1 MHYIMPNAEWIHSDL
16 KFFCIRFQKEGR
28 QAALNFLRFEP
39 FCCIETSKTQ
49 PRATLSNNKLEFRI
63 FDSVKG

>member
-1 MHYIMPNAEWIHSDL
+1 MPNAEWIHSDL

-39 FCCIETSKTQ
+39 FLLHRNFQNPTTRHIKQ
-49 PRATLSNNKLEFRI
+49 Q
-63 FDSVKG
+63 